1 VVELLA
7 RGAQV
12 LVAIGGAY
20 LLAVWFVLIVWTYR
34 DIESRSTSVVTQV
47 VSTLLAVLFFIPGV
61 LLYLLLRPK
70 ETLDQAFQK
79 SLEEEYLLQDLE
91 DLPDCPN
98 CHRAVRDDYVLCPN
112 CHAKLRDACAN
123 CGKLV
128 DLRWSICPFCAAP
141 QHGAGELAARVEQ
154 PAARWVAPSARRR
167 RVAGGNADLRPVTA
181 ESGEPAPVAA
191 VAAESVAEPS
201 RPLRPLDRFRGRSVP
216 AVVPDDEASAAADP
230 PSLGTDLLR
239 SMNAYQA
246 LGGAEESG
254 PQGATTNGSDLGL
267 GGGTRPDGSGR

>member
-1 VVELLA
+1 MVELLA
-7 RGAQV
+7 RGAQI

-98 CHRAVRDDYVLCPN
+98 CHRNVRDDYVLCPS

-128 DLRWSICPFCAAP
+128 DLRWSICPYCAAP

-154 PAARWVAPSARRR
+154 PAARWVAPSARRK
-167 RVAGGNADLRPVTA
+167 RVAAGEAAVASVAA
-181 ESGEPAPVAA
+181 ESGTSESAA
-191 VAAESVAEPS
+191 VAATVASPEPS

-216 AVVPDDEASAAADP
+216 TVVPDDEVSSSADP

-239 SMNAYQA
+239 SLNAYQA
-246 LGGAEESG
+246 LGGADDGGSSS
-254 PQGATTNGSDLGL
+254 ATTNGSDLGP
-267 GGGTRPDGSGR
+267 GGPRPDGPGR

>member
-1 VVELLA
+1 MVELLA
-7 RGAQV
+7 RGAQI
-12 LVAIGGAY
+12 LIAIGGAY

-47 VSTLLAVLFFIPGV
+47 VSTLLSVLFFVPGV

-98 CHRAVRDDYVLCPN
+98 CHRSVRDDYVLCPS

-128 DLRWSICPFCAAP
+128 DLRWSICPYCAAP
-141 QHGAGELAARVEQ
+141 QHGAGELAARVDQ
-154 PAARWVAPSARRR
+154 PAARWVAPSARRK
-167 RVAGGNADLRPVTA
+167 RVAAGAAVVASVAA
-181 ESGEPAPVAA
+181 ESGEPESVTVAA
-191 VAAESVAEPS
+191 TATAPEPS

-216 AVVPDDEASAAADP
+216 TVVSDDEAGGAADS

-246 LGGAEESG
+246 LGGADDGGSS
-254 PQGATTNGSDLGL
+254 GATTNGSDLGP
-267 GGGTRPDGSGR
+267 GGPRPDGPGR